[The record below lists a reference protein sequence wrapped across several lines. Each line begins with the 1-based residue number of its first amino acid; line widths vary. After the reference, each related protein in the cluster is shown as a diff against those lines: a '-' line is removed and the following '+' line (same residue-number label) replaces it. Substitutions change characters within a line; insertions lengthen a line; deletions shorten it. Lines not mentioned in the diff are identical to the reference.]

1 MRMRIKLPGV
11 FLLLLAITTMAVAG
25 ASGFPLSVGGQNL
38 TLDQDSR
45 RADIAAALA
54 KALPREEPSVLSPE
68 RIQYDVIAAP
78 GQGPVSMAFDF
89 DAKGR
94 FTGAILDAMLK
105 EQNPV
110 AAQLAVWLTAEAG
123 KGVRSKGDR
132 VWTHAGFRFQL
143 TEVQKAGEDS
153 VYRMSI
159 DRQTR

>member
-1 MRMRIKLPGV
+1 MRMPIRFPGM
-11 FLLLLAITTMAVAG
+11 FLLLLAIATAAVAG
-25 ASGFPLSVGGQNL
+25 ASGFPLSVGGQTL
-38 TLDQDSR
+38 TLDRDSR
-45 RADIAAALA
+45 RGDIAAALA
-54 KALPREEPSVLSPE
+54 RALPQEEPSVLSPQ

-78 GQGPVSMAFDF
+78 GQGPVSLAFDF

-94 FTGAILDAMLK
+94 FTGASLDAMLK

-110 AAQLAVWLTAEAG
+110 AAQLAAWLTAEAG

-143 TEVQKAGEDS
+143 TEVQKAGDDS

-159 DRQTR
+159 DRQPR

>member
-1 MRMRIKLPGV
+1 MRMRIRFPGM
-11 FLLLLAITTMAVAG
+11 FLLLLAIATAAVAG

-38 TLDQDSR
+38 TLDRDSR
-45 RADIAAALA
+45 RGDIAAALA
-54 KALPREEPSVLSPE
+54 RALPQEEPSVLSPE

-78 GQGPVSMAFDF
+78 GQGPVSLAFDF
-89 DAKGR
+89 DAQGR

-123 KGVRSKGDR
+123 KGVRNKGDR

-143 TEVQKAGEDS
+143 TEVLKAGEDS
-153 VYRMSI
+153 AYCMSI